1 MAHSSVIVL
10 IGVPG
15 SGKSTWARKQGN
27 TVLSS
32 DEMRELLSG
41 DETNQSIHGKVF
53 GAMRH
58 LLRARLEIGVGPTII
73 DATNLRRRDR
83 KPWLQLAKK
92 FNVPV
97 EAVYF
102 AIPLELAL
110 DRNRSRERVVP
121 EDVIRSMVDRQQPP
135 TLEEGFSAIKTI
147 SS

>member
-1 MAHSSVIVL
+1 M
-10 IGVPG
+10 
-15 SGKSTWARKQGN
+15 
-27 TVLSS
+27 SS
-32 DEMRELLSG
+32 DEMRGLLSG

-58 LLRARLEIGVGPTII
+58 LLRARLEIGASPTII

-102 AIPLELAL
+102 AIPLDLAL
-110 DRNRSRERVVP
+110 DRNRGRERVVP
-121 EDVIRSMVDRQQPP
+121 EDVIRSMVERIQPP
-135 TLEEGFSAIKTI
+135 TVEEGFTAIRTI

>member
-1 MAHSSVIVL
+1 ML

-15 SGKSTWARKQGN
+15 SGKSTWARAQGH

-32 DEMRELLSG
+32 DAMRGLLSG

-53 GAMRH
+53 AAIRH
-58 LLRARLEIGVGPTII
+58 LLRTRLEIGVGPTII

-83 KPWLQLAKK
+83 KVWLQIAQK
-92 FNVPV
+92 FKVPV

-102 AIPLELAL
+102 RIPLELAL
-110 DRNRSRERVVP
+110 DRNRQRARVVP
-121 EDVIRSMVDRQQPP
+121 EDVIRSMIERQQPP
-135 TLEEGFSAIKTI
+135 TLEEGFTAIRTI